1 MNSTGKLY
9 LIPCPLSEAA
19 LHTIPVSTREIA
31 RQLKYFFVENERSAR
46 RYLKALDRSI
56 VIDELHFHL
65 MNEHHPPDITAAK
78 TLLAA
83 GENIGII
90 SEAGCPAV
98 ADPGNVVVA
107 AAQEAGARVIP
118 LTGPNS
124 ILLALMASGMNG
136 QNFQFTGYLPVKPP
150 GRGEMIKEL
159 EAISRQRNQTQAFIE
174 TPYRNN
180 QLLRDILAHCK
191 DQTLLCIAAD
201 ITGPAEFIRTRTI
214 REWKKELPDLHK
226 RPTIFLLGS
235 G

>member
-1 MNSTGKLY
+1 MNAAGKLY

-19 LHTIPVSTREIA
+19 LHTIPPATREIA
-31 RQLKYFFVENERSAR
+31 GQLKYFFVENERSAR

-56 VIDELHFHL
+56 VIDELHFYL
-65 MNEHHPPDITAAK
+65 MNENHPPDITAAK
-78 TLLAA
+78 VLLAA

-98 ADPGNVVVA
+98 ADPGNVIVA

-150 GRGEMIKEL
+150 GRAGMIKEL
-159 EAISRQRNQTQAFIE
+159 EALARQRNQTQAFIE

-180 QLLRDILAHCK
+180 QLLRDIITHCK
-191 DQTLLCIAAD
+191 DLTLLCIAAD
-201 ITGPAEFIRTRTI
+201 ITAPGEFIRTKTI